1 MNNSSIKMISEED
14 YSLDSKEAIIHGI
27 FIVLAILVNIAVTV
41 RLYLKHR
48 HHLEPIHVFEIS
60 FLVDFIL
67 TLIVGPLNLI
77 VSGRLSFSNS
87 ALCYW
92 TNLITMA
99 LGYI

>member
-67 TLIVGPLNLI
+67 ALIVGPLNLI
-77 VSGRLSFSNS
+77 VTGRLSFSS
-87 ALCYW
+87 AALCYW
-92 TNLITMA
+92 TNLINWA
-99 LGYI
+99 LG